1 MPASRRRASAR
12 VAVAMVVT
20 AVLSVAAAAAAQAA
34 ANPISITVNVGYKG
48 FVKAQQWMPV
58 TVDVTNRGQDVSGT
72 VEVTTG
78 NNTNGPP
85 IGSVPGRGPGAGHR
99 LGTHRAER
107 TGAGIVG
114 RPGGDCGYGADRG
127 ALRPVDSP

>member
-12 VAVAMVVT
+12 VAVATVVT
-20 AVLSVAAAAAAQAA
+20 AFLTLAAAAAAQAA
-34 ANPISITVNVGYKG
+34 TNPISITVNVGYKG

-58 TVDVTNRGQDVSGT
+58 TVDATTRGQDVNGT

-85 IGSVPGRGPGAGHR
+85 IGSVVYPANVSVPSGATQH
-99 LGTHRAER
+99 LKTYLVE
-107 TGAGIVG
+107 
-114 RPGGDCGYGADRG
+114 DQ
-127 ALRPVDSP
+127 